1 MTAGGG
7 GAGRGKVSCSPSTL
21 FKKKKKKALF
31 SISSSFP
38 LDKENQKSY
47 LKVNLIFFIGSNDLK
62 RH

>member
-1 MTAGGG
+1 M
-7 GAGRGKVSCSPSTL
+7 SCPPSTL
-21 FKKKKKKALF
+21 FKKKKKKKALF